1 MVDEFKIR
9 RDLIID
15 LVNQVNGFKVKQP
28 PEGAFYI
35 FPEVSELFGKT
46 FKGQTVNNANDLS
59 LLILEKAYVA
69 TVPGDAFGYPNCIR
83 ISYSASREQI
93 EEAIR
98 RIKDLLS

>member
-1 MVDEFKIR
+1 MKYLSVIT
-9 RDLIID
+9 LILATLLLSGCGPMA
-15 LVNQVNGFKVKQP
+15 LV
-28 PEGAFYI
+28 GA
-35 FPEVSELFGKT
+35 V
-46 FKGQTVNNANDLS
+46 GQTVNNANDLS